1 MGHDTQAIPTGE
13 AEMKKERFFSK
24 INVRIASAFLAIS
37 ISIVVVLSTVLY
49 YLVSDIISENRKK
62 QTEDSIVQTSNFISS
77 YVDKI
82 KTLSDLIS
90 MYPDTLRAVK
100 NIDSDSVEAL
110 TAMVDISA
118 ESDERIRT
126 VAVISKDG
134 FAITSNNNMAVPLSQ
149 NMMEEQW
156 YRAAVSS
163 NQMPVITSMYHEPF
177 NKEESDRV
185 ISISHEIVGEDGEHL
200 GVVLID
206 VSYKFIEDY
215 LSSLRL
221 GNKGYAYI
229 VDADDMIVYHP
240 DESVFMDEEKIRT
253 LIGDSA
259 ATMTMDNLIITKEK
273 VPHSNWILVGVSSM
287 EDVEVLK
294 EKLLNIILFSALAL
308 LGISGI
314 ISLSISKK
322 LTEPIIELQN
332 AMIAVDENWSHLSIN
347 EKSPSEIRTLTREYN
362 ALLDRIKQ
370 LTKDIASKENSKRL
384 FELKALQSQINP
396 HFLYNTLDTILWL
409 AEFGENQKAIQ
420 VSKALGEMLR
430 MSLHINQT
438 VVPLKD
444 ELSHAE
450 NYLRIQQTRYEDK
463 LSYRVIGEE
472 ELLGIQ
478 VPKLILQPIIENSIY
493 HGIRPKKGRGS
504 IEISYRREG
513 DFLIIEVA
521 DDGIGHKEAGRKEEK
536 RIKTKLGGI
545 GMKNVDQRIKLL
557 LGEDSGIE
565 MQDAKEGGTLVTY
578 RLRVTG
584 KHRQQKN
591 NAEK

>member
-1 MGHDTQAIPTGE
+1 MRE
-13 AEMKKERFFSK
+13 ERFFSK

-37 ISIVVVLSTVLY
+37 IVIVVMLSTVLY
-49 YLVSDIISENRKK
+49 YLVSDIITENRKK
-62 QTEDSIVQTSNFISS
+62 QTEDSIAQTSNFISS

-90 MYPDTLRAVK
+90 MYPDTIKAVK

-110 TAMVDISA
+110 TAMVGISA
-118 ESDERIRT
+118 KSDERIRT
-126 VAVISKDG
+126 VAVISKNG
-134 FAITSNNNMAVPLSQ
+134 FAITGNDNMAVPLSQ

-177 NKEESDRV
+177 DKEESDRV

-221 GNKGYAYI
+221 GDKGYAYI
-229 VDADDMIVYHP
+229 VDANDMIVYHP
-240 DESVFMDEEKIRT
+240 DENVFMDEEKIRT
-253 LIGDSA
+253 LIEDSA
-259 ATMTMDNLIITKEK
+259 ATMTMDDLIITKEK
-273 VPHSNWILVGVSSM
+273 VPHSNWILVGASSM

-294 EKLLNIILFSALAL
+294 RKLMNILLFSALVL
-308 LGISGI
+308 LGVSGI

-322 LTEPIIELQN
+322 LSEPIIELKN
-332 AMIAVDENWSHLSIN
+332 AMISVDENWSHLSIN

-370 LTKDIASKENSKRL
+370 LTKDIASKENAKRL

-409 AEFGENQKAIQ
+409 AELGENQKVVE
-420 VSKALGEMLR
+420 VSKALGEMMR

-438 VVPLKD
+438 LVPLKD
-444 ELSHAE
+444 EISHAE
-450 NYLRIQQTRYEDK
+450 NYLKIQQTRYEDK
-463 LSYRVIGEE
+463 LSYRMTGEE
-472 ELLGIQ
+472 ELLEIQ
-478 VPKLILQPIIENSIY
+478 VPKLILQPIVENSIY
-493 HGIRPKKGRGS
+493 HGIRPKKGRGT

-513 DFLIIEVA
+513 EFLIIEVA
-521 DDGIGHKEAGRKEEK
+521 DDGIGYKETIQKDEK
-536 RIKTKLGGI
+536 RMKTKLGGI

-557 LGEDSGIE
+557 LEEDSGI
-565 MQDAKEGGTLVTY
+565 DIRDRKGGGALVTY
-578 RLRVTG
+578 RLKIG
-584 KHRQQKN
+584 KKF
-591 NAEK
+591 

>member
-1 MGHDTQAIPTGE
+1 MRE
-13 AEMKKERFFSK
+13 ERFFSK

-37 ISIVVVLSTVLY
+37 IVIVVMLSTVLY
-49 YLVSDIISENRKK
+49 YLVSDIITENRKK
-62 QTEDSIVQTSNFISS
+62 QTEDSIAQTSNFISS

-90 MYPDTLRAVK
+90 MYPDTIKAVK

-110 TAMVDISA
+110 TAMVGISA
-118 ESDERIRT
+118 KSDERIRT
-126 VAVISKDG
+126 VAVISKNG
-134 FAITSNNNMAVPLSQ
+134 FAITGNDNMAVPLSQ

-177 NKEESDRV
+177 DKEESDRV

-221 GNKGYAYI
+221 GDKGYAYI
-229 VDADDMIVYHP
+229 VDANDMIVYHP
-240 DESVFMDEEKIRT
+240 DENVFMDEKKIRT
-253 LIGDSA
+253 LIEDSA
-259 ATMTMDNLIITKEK
+259 ATMTMDDLIITKEK
-273 VPHSNWILVGVSSM
+273 VPHSNWILVGASSM

-294 EKLLNIILFSALAL
+294 RKLMNILLFSALVL
-308 LGISGI
+308 LGVSGI

-322 LTEPIIELQN
+322 LSDPIIELKN
-332 AMIAVDENWSHLSIN
+332 AMISVDENWSHLSIN

-370 LTKDIASKENSKRL
+370 LTKDIASKENAKRL

-409 AEFGENQKAIQ
+409 AELGENQKVVE
-420 VSKALGEMLR
+420 VSKALGEMMR

-438 VVPLKD
+438 LVPLKD
-444 ELSHAE
+444 EISHAE
-450 NYLRIQQTRYEDK
+450 NYLKIQQTRYEDK
-463 LSYRVIGEE
+463 LSYRMTGEE
-472 ELLGIQ
+472 ELLEIQ
-478 VPKLILQPIIENSIY
+478 VPKLILQPIVENSIY
-493 HGIRPKKGRGS
+493 HGIRPKKGRGT

-513 DFLIIEVA
+513 EFLIIEVA
-521 DDGIGHKEAGRKEEK
+521 DDGIGYKETIQKDEK
-536 RIKTKLGGI
+536 RMKTKLGGI

-557 LGEDSGIE
+557 LEEDSGI
-565 MQDAKEGGTLVTY
+565 DIRDRKGGGALVTY
-578 RLRVTG
+578 RLKIG
-584 KHRQQKN
+584 KKF
-591 NAEK
+591 

>member
-1 MGHDTQAIPTGE
+1 MRD
-13 AEMKKERFFSK
+13 ERFFSK

-37 ISIVVVLSTVLY
+37 IVIVVMLSTVLY
-49 YLVSDIISENRKK
+49 YLVSDIITENRKK
-62 QTEDSIVQTSNFISS
+62 QTEDSIAQTSNFISS

-90 MYPDTLRAVK
+90 MYPDTIKAVK

-110 TAMVDISA
+110 TAMVGISA
-118 ESDERIRT
+118 KSDERIRT
-126 VAVISKDG
+126 VAVISKNG
-134 FAITSNNNMAVPLSQ
+134 FAITGNDNMAVPLSQ

-177 NKEESDRV
+177 DKEESDRV

-221 GNKGYAYI
+221 GDKGYAYI
-229 VDADDMIVYHP
+229 VDANDMIVYHP
-240 DESVFMDEEKIRT
+240 DENVFMDEEKIRT
-253 LIGDSA
+253 LIEDSA
-259 ATMTMDNLIITKEK
+259 ATMTMDDLIITKEK
-273 VPHSNWILVGVSSM
+273 VPHSNWILVGASSM

-294 EKLLNIILFSALAL
+294 RKLMNILLFSALVL
-308 LGISGI
+308 LGVSGI

-322 LTEPIIELQN
+322 LSDPIIELKN
-332 AMIAVDENWSHLSIN
+332 AMISVDENWSHLSIN

-370 LTKDIASKENSKRL
+370 LTKDIASKENAKRL

-409 AEFGENQKAIQ
+409 AELGENQKVVE
-420 VSKALGEMLR
+420 VSKALGEMMR

-438 VVPLKD
+438 LVPLKD
-444 ELSHAE
+444 EISHAE
-450 NYLRIQQTRYEDK
+450 NYLKIQQTRYEDK
-463 LSYRVIGEE
+463 LSYRMTGEE
-472 ELLGIQ
+472 ELLEIQ
-478 VPKLILQPIIENSIY
+478 VPKLILQPIVENSIY
-493 HGIRPKKGRGS
+493 HGIRPKKGRGT

-513 DFLIIEVA
+513 EFLIIEVA
-521 DDGIGHKEAGRKEEK
+521 DDGIGYKETIQKDEK
-536 RIKTKLGGI
+536 RMKTKLGGI

-557 LGEDSGIE
+557 LEEDSGI
-565 MQDAKEGGTLVTY
+565 DIRDRKGGGALVTY
-578 RLRVTG
+578 RLKIG
-584 KHRQQKN
+584 KKF
-591 NAEK
+591 